1 MKMLFMGRKQVAADA
16 LAWSIKNG
24 FEIVGVLT
32 DSHLSV
38 SPTTEIAQRFNLPL
52 FTYETAT
59 QAIKNRGLEFDIGVS
74 MVYWRVIKNPILDLP
89 KNGIINFHPAP
100 LPEYKGTAGYNLAI
114 LDEKTEWAATTHYVD
129 KEIDTGRIID
139 KFSFSID
146 PEQETAQTLEAKT
159 QPFLLSLYKK
169 TMKKILQNRTLE
181 TVENIGGTY
190 VTRREMEQL
199 KELKSD
205 DDWDKKI
212 RAFWFPPYTGAFIEK
227 NGNKYTVI
235 NQKILR
241 DLTPKG
247 ASSLFD

>member
-1 MKMLFMGRKQVAADA
+1 
-16 LAWSIKNG
+16 
-24 FEIVGVLT
+24 
-32 DSHLSV
+32 
-38 SPTTEIAQRFNLPL
+38 
-52 FTYETAT
+52 
-59 QAIKNRGLEFDIGVS
+59 

-114 LDEKTEWAATTHYVD
+114 LDQKTEWAATAHYVD

-146 PEQETAQTLEAKT
+146 PEQDTAQTLEAKT

-169 TMKKILQNRTLE
+169 IMKKILQNRTLE
-181 TVENIGGTY
+181 TVENIGGNY
-190 VTRREMEQL
+190 VSRREMEQL

-205 DDWDKKI
+205 DDWDRKI